1 MSVREK
7 KVTEMRI
14 VLDMQGAQS
23 ESRFRGIGRY
33 SLSFA
38 QAVARNRGPHD
49 VYLALSGLF
58 PDTIEPIRAAFDG
71 MLPQENIRVWCAPGP
86 VQAAFSGN
94 EARCELAEQIREAFL
109 ASLAPDVIHIT
120 SLFEGY
126 VDDAVASIGRFD
138 RTTAVSVSLYDLIPL
153 LNPDHYLKPNPVYER
168 YYERKIAELQK
179 ADCLLAI
186 SEFARQEA
194 LEHLDVPVE
203 KIVSVST
210 AIEPIFRPES
220 VRDTAQLC
228 AKFGLRQPFIL
239 CTGGSD
245 ERKNL
250 SRLVRAYAALP
261 APLLGQHQLL
271 LAGRMPDS
279 QVAEYTALAKILGL
293 GPDALCFTGYVTDT
307 ELIHLYN
314 ACQLFVFPSWHEG
327 FGLPA
332 LEAMACGAPVVGA
345 NTSSLPE
352 VIGLEAALFDPLDVD
367 AITAKMAQALDDDD
381 FRAMLREHGL
391 QQAQRFSWDQTAQRA
406 LRAWEAL
413 PQGKVDPAS
422 VGAVSEGKP
431 KLAFVSPLPPE
442 RTGIADYSAE
452 LLPALAEHY
461 AIDVVVAQG
470 QVEDAWVHQ
479 HGQVRD
485 VAWFRAHARSYDR
498 VLYQVGNSPFHA
510 HMLSLLEEI
519 PGTVVLHDFYL
530 SGLMAWLE
538 LQGVEPGAW
547 TRALYESHG
556 YRAVQDRY
564 RNAEDAK
571 RRYPVSWQIPLN
583 AQGVIVHSSY
593 SLKLAK
599 KWYGDHDT
607 AGWTVIPHLRSPAS
621 DLDKQLARRQ
631 LGIDA
636 QDFVICSFGFLDET
650 KQNHRLLQ
658 SWLRSELTVDQ
669 RCRLIFVGENNGGD
683 YGHGLLQTMRDSG
696 MGDRIRITGFASP
709 ELFRQYLAAADLAVQ
724 LRSYSRG
731 ETSGTVLDCMNH
743 ALPLVVNANGSMAEL
758 DPKAVWMLPDDF
770 TDASLVQALESL
782 WRDPELRQALGRRGQ
797 QVIHERHA
805 PQECARLYAQAIE
818 RAHQRSLTAL
828 PALLDAMAVQPG
840 MALADDAAL
849 VNLSQAIAVSL
860 PLQRP
865 ARRLFLDITATC
877 SHDLKTGIERVAR
890 ALLTAWLE
898 SPPVGFRV
906 EPVYL
911 AHAGGQWHHRLA
923 SRYTLDLLGCATAAL
938 GDDPVQ
944 PQNGDVVFV
953 LDITGD
959 SLVRATQAGLF
970 DVYRNA
976 GAEVHAV
983 VYDLLPL
990 QLPHVFPQGA
1000 DQGHAAWL
1008 KAVATF
1014 DGAVCIS
1021 KAVADDF
1028 SAWYSALDGLRSP
1041 RRPFRVGWGHLGAD
1055 VSSSA
1060 PSLGMPGNADQV
1072 LGAMKDRPSFLM
1084 VGTIEPRKGYLQVL
1098 QAFDRLWGEGIE
1110 VNLIIVGREGWKGLL
1125 SEMRRDIPETVVR
1138 LENHPQRNHQLFWL
1152 DDASDEYLE
1161 RIYGASTCLLAAS
1174 YGEGFGLPLIEAAQH
1189 GLPLLVRDLPVF
1201 REVAGE
1207 HACYFE
1213 APSTADL
1220 AFAVRGWLRDFE
1232 AGKHRASDG
1241 LPWCT
1246 WSESAANFAAAAL
1259 DGASVPVCATFV
1271 EPVA

>member
-1 MSVREK
+1 
-7 KVTEMRI
+7 MRI
-14 VLDMQGAQS
+14 VIDMQGAQT

-33 SLSFA
+33 TMSFT
-38 QAVARNRGPHD
+38 QGVVRNKGQHE
-49 VYLALSGLF
+49 VVLALSGLF
-58 PDTIEPIRAAFDG
+58 PDTIEPIRAAFEG
-71 MLPQENIRVWCAPGP
+71 LLSQENIRVWHAPGP
-86 VQAAFSGN
+86 LAAEHSGN
-94 EARCELAEQIREAFL
+94 DARREVAELIREAFL
-109 ASLAPDVIHIT
+109 ASLQPDVIHIC

-126 VDDAVASIGRFD
+126 VDDAVTSIGKFD
-138 RTTAVSVSLYDLIPL
+138 KRTPVSATLYDLIPL
-153 LNPDHYLKPNPVYER
+153 LNPDQYQKPNPRYEQ
-168 YYERKIAELQK
+168 YYLRKLGFLRQA
-179 ADCLLAI
+179 ARFFGI
-186 SEFARQEA
+186 SEFARQEGVA
-194 LEHLDVPVE
+194 HLGGSESRVLN
-203 KIVSVST
+203 VST
-210 AIEPIFRPES
+210 AIEPNFRPIS
-220 VRDTAQLC
+220 VSEENEKQLFQ
-228 AKFGLRQPFIL
+228 KFRLSCPFVL
-239 CTGGSD
+239 YTGGAD

-250 SRLVRAYAALP
+250 RRLIQAWASLPPALRKS
-261 APLLGQHQLL
+261 HQLL
-271 LAGRMPDS
+271 FVGKMPEGDVARFRHIAQSAGM
-279 QVAEYTALAKILGL
+279 EECELL
-293 GPDALCFTGYVTDT
+293 FTGYVSDE
-307 ELIHLYN
+307 ELVQLYN
-314 ACQLFVFPSWHEG
+314 LCKLYVFPSWHEG

-332 LEAMACGAPVVGA
+332 LEAMACGAPVIGA

-352 VIGLEAALFDPLDVD
+352 VIGLDAALFDPLDVD
-367 AITAKMAQALDDDD
+367 AITAKIAQTLGDEG
-381 FRAMLREHGL
+381 FRATLREHGL

-413 PQGKVDPAS
+413 PQGKDHPACAD
-422 VGAVSEGKP
+422 VRSEGKP
-431 KLAFVSPLPPE
+431 RLAFVSPLPPE

-461 AIDVVVAQG
+461 AIDVVVAQD
-470 QVEDAWVHQ
+470 QVEDPWIRQ
-479 HGQVRD
+479 HAEVRD
-485 VAWFRAHARSYDR
+485 TAWFRANARAYDR

-510 HMLSLLEEI
+510 HVLSLLQEI

-538 LQGVEPGAW
+538 LEGVEPGAW
-547 TRALYESHG
+547 TRALHESHG

-571 RRYPVSWQIPLN
+571 RQYPVSWQIPLH

-593 SLKLAK
+593 SLKLAWG
-599 KWYGDHDT
+599 WYGEHDT
-607 AGWTVIPHLRSPAS
+607 AGWAVIPLLRSPVFNV
-621 DLDKQLARRQ
+621 DKQVARRQ
-631 LGIDA
+631 IGIDA

-658 SWLRSELTVDQ
+658 AWLQSELAPDQ

-683 YGHGLLQTMRDSG
+683 YGHDLLRTMRDSG

-709 ELFRQYLAAADLAVQ
+709 DLFRQYLAAADLAVQ
-724 LRSYSRG
+724 LRSHSRG
-731 ETSGTVLDCMNH
+731 ETSAAVLDCMNH

-758 DPKAVWMLPDDF
+758 DPQAVWMLPDDF

-782 WRDPELRQALGRRGQ
+782 WRDPERRQTLGECGQ
-797 QVIHERHA
+797 QIIHERHA
-805 PQECARLYAQAIE
+805 PQECAKLYAQAIE
-818 RAHQRSLTAL
+818 RAHQRSITAL
-828 PALLDAMAVQPG
+828 PALLDAIAVQPG

-849 VNLSQAIAVSL
+849 VSLSRAIAVSL
-860 PLQRP
+860 PLQTP
-865 ARRLFLDITATC
+865 VRRLFLDITATC
-877 SHDLKTGIERVAR
+877 SHDLKTGIERVAH

-898 SPPVGFRV
+898 SPPLGFRV

-911 AHAGGQWHHRLA
+911 AHADGQWHHRVA
-923 SRYTLDLLGCATAAL
+923 SRYTLGLLGCAAAEL

-959 SLVRATQAGLF
+959 TLVRATQAGLF

-976 GAEVHAV
+976 GAEVHVV

-990 QLPHVFPQGA
+990 QLPHVFPPGA
-1000 DQGHAAWL
+1000 DQGHASWL

-1028 SAWYSALDGLRSP
+1028 AAWRAALDGLRSP
-1041 RRPFRVGWGHLGAD
+1041 RRPYRVGWSHLGAD
-1055 VSSSA
+1055 VASSA
-1060 PSLGMPGNADQV
+1060 PSLGLPGNADHV

-1098 QAFDRLWGEGIE
+1098 QAFDRLWGEGME
-1110 VNLIIVGREGWKGLL
+1110 VNLIIVGREGWKGLPP
-1125 SEMRRDIPETVVR
+1125 EMRRDIPETVDR
-1138 LENHPQRNHQLFWL
+1138 LAKHPQLNRQLFWL

-1201 REVAGE
+1201 REVAGG

-1213 APSTADL
+1213 ASTAVEL
-1220 AFAVRGWLRDFE
+1220 ALAVQGWLQDFE
-1232 AGKHRASDG
+1232 AGRHCGSGG
-1241 LPWCT
+1241 LRWAT
-1246 WSESAANFAAAAL
+1246 WAQSAERFAVIAL
-1259 DGASVPVCATFV
+1259 SGASASV
-1271 EPVA
+1271 VACSAGLAE

>member
-1 MSVREK
+1 
-7 KVTEMRI
+7 MRI
-14 VLDMQGAQS
+14 VIDMQGAQT

-38 QAVARNRGPHD
+38 QAVARNRGTHE
-49 VYLALSGLF
+49 VILALSGMF
-58 PDTIEPIRAAFDG
+58 PATIEPIRAAFDG
-71 MLPQENIRVWCAPGP
+71 LLPQENIRVWCAPGP
-86 VQAAFSGN
+86 LQEASPGN
-94 EARCELAEQIREAFL
+94 DARRGVAEQIREAFL

-126 VDDAVASIGRFD
+126 VDDAAISIGRFD
-138 RTTAVSVSLYDLIPL
+138 KTTSVSVSLYDLIPL
-153 LNPDHYLKPNPVYER
+153 LNPDHYLKPNPTYER
-168 YYERKIAELQK
+168 CYQRKIADLQK

-186 SEFARQEA
+186 SEFARQEG
-194 LEHLDVPVE
+194 LEHLGVPVDR
-203 KIVSVST
+203 IVSVST
-210 AIEPIFRPES
+210 AIESIFRPGS
-220 VRDTAQLC
+220 VGDAETAQLC

-239 CTGGSD
+239 YTGGSD

-250 SRLVRAYAALP
+250 IRLVRAYAALP
-261 APLLGQHQLL
+261 APLLAQHQLL

-279 QVAEYTALAKILGL
+279 QVADYKGLANSLGL
-293 GPDALCFTGYVTDT
+293 GPDSLCFTGYVTDT
-307 ELIHLYN
+307 DLIQLYN
-314 ACQLFVFPSWHEG
+314 ECKVFVFPSWHEG

-332 LEAMACGAPVVGA
+332 LEAMACGAPVIGA

-352 VIGLEAALFDPLDVD
+352 VIGLDAALFDPLDVD
-367 AITAKMAQALDDDD
+367 AITAKIAQTLSDEG
-381 FRAMLREHGL
+381 FRQTLREHGL

-413 PQGKVDPAS
+413 PQNNAHPAS
-422 VGAVSEGKP
+422 VGVRSESKP
-431 KLAFVSPLPPE
+431 RLAFVSPMPPE

-461 AIDVVVAQG
+461 AIDVVVAQEK
-470 QVEDAWVHQ
+470 VEDAWVRQ

-485 VAWFRAHARSYDR
+485 VAWFRAHAQSYDR
-498 VLYQVGNSPFHA
+498 VLYQIGNSPFHA
-510 HMLSLLEEI
+510 HMLPLLEEI

-547 TRALYESHG
+547 TCALYESHG

-564 RNAEDAK
+564 VDAEDAK
-571 RRYPVSWQIPLN
+571 RRYPVSWQIPQH

-593 SLKLAK
+593 SLKLARQ
-599 KWYGDHDT
+599 WYGEHDT
-607 AGWTVIPHLRSPAS
+607 AGWTVIPHLRSPAPNV
-621 DLDKQLARRQ
+621 DKQVTRRE
-631 LGIDA
+631 LGLDA
-636 QDFVICSFGFLDET
+636 QDYVICSFGFLDET

-658 SWLRSELTVDQ
+658 AWLQSELAADT
-669 RCRLIFVGENNGGD
+669 RCHLIFVGENNGGD

-696 MGDRIRITGFASP
+696 MGDRVKITGFASP
-709 ELFRQYLAAADLAVQ
+709 DLFRQYLSAADLAVQ
-724 LRSYSRG
+724 LRSHSRG
-731 ETSGTVLDCMNH
+731 ETSGTVLDCMNY

-758 DPKAVWMLPDDF
+758 DPQAVWMLPDDF

-782 WRDPELRQALGRRGQ
+782 WRDPERRQTLGVRGQ

-805 PQECARLYAQAIE
+805 PQECAKLYAQAIE
-818 RAHQRSLTAL
+818 RAHQCSLTAL

-840 MALADDAAL
+840 IELSDDSALL
-849 VNLSQAIAVSL
+849 NLSQAIAASL

-865 ARRLFLDITATC
+865 AKRLFLDITATC

-890 ALLTAWLE
+890 ALLSAWLE
-898 SPPVGFRV
+898 SPPVGFRI

-911 AHAGGQWHHRLA
+911 AHADGQWHHRLA
-923 SRYTLDLLGCATAAL
+923 SRYTLDLLGCPATAL

-944 PQNGDVVFV
+944 PQNGDVVLV

-959 SLVRATQAGLF
+959 TLVRATQAGLF

-990 QLPHVFPQGA
+990 QIPHVFPSGA

-1021 KAVADDF
+1021 NAVADDF
-1028 SAWYSALDGLRSP
+1028 SAWRAALDGLRSP
-1041 RRPFRVGWGHLGAD
+1041 RRPYRVGWSHLGAD
-1055 VSSSA
+1055 VSNSA
-1060 PSLGMPGNADQV
+1060 PSLGIPGSASQV
-1072 LGAMKDRPSFLM
+1072 LSAMEDRPSFLM
-1084 VGTIEPRKGYLQVL
+1084 VGTIEPRKGYLQAL
-1098 QAFDRLWGEGIE
+1098 EAFSRIWEEGSE
-1110 VNLIIVGREGWKGLL
+1110 VNLIIVGREGWKGLP
-1125 SEMRRDIPETVVR
+1125 SEMRRDIPDTVDR
-1138 LENHPQRNHQLFWL
+1138 LSNHSERNRRLFWL
-1152 DDASDEYLE
+1152 DDASDEYLA

-1174 YGEGFGLPLIEAAQH
+1174 YGEGFGLPLIEAAQQ

-1201 REVAGE
+1201 REVAGD
-1207 HACYFE
+1207 HACYFQ
-1213 APSTADL
+1213 ASTAAEL
-1220 AFAVRGWLRDFE
+1220 ALALRGWLQDFE
-1232 AGKHRASDG
+1232 HGRHCGSGG
-1241 LPWCT
+1241 LLWAT
-1246 WSESAANFAAAAL
+1246 WAQSAERFAAAAL
-1259 DGASVPVCATFV
+1259 GRAAVSVGASPVGPA
-1271 EPVA
+1271 E